1 MQEKDQIFFEK
12 LKAEIATTMR
22 QTYPG
27 IAPAISEWK
36 GQDIVNFQEELLQ
49 KVNAHVSEKWFY
61 THMKSGQDTLPRID
75 VLNLLSR
82 YAGYADWK
90 DFVYN
95 KKKSQGRFSH
105 RSGNQY
111 FVIVPL
117 LVIAV
122 VSMLYLSYK
131 LFSTREYTFCFYDAD
146 TKEPI
151 TNAMIEVN
159 LIKESESPISYLCDE
174 NGCFTLKTD
183 QKVVRLAINTPYYRN
198 DTVKRTL
205 RRFNREETIGLRA
218 NEYALMIRFFS
229 EMNVEDWQ
237 ERRQKLNGMIDD
249 AAMIYQL
256 HDGPG
261 ANGMQLLTKWEFI
274 DKMTMPSRSLQ
285 NIEILDTKYV
295 QDKIMVMRF
304 RTSQMK

>member
-12 LKAEIATTMR
+12 LKEEIVATMR
-22 QTYPG
+22 QAYPG
-27 IAPAISEWK
+27 IAAAISDWK
-36 GQDIVNFQEELLQ
+36 GQDIVNFQEVLLQ

-61 THMKSGQDTLPRID
+61 THMKAGQDTLPRID

-82 YAGYADWK
+82 YAGYADWN

-95 KKKSQGRFSH
+95 KNKSHGRFSFK
-105 RSGNQY
+105 SGNQY

-146 TKEPI
+146 TREPI
-151 TNAMIEVN
+151 TNSMIEVN

-174 NGCFTLKTD
+174 SGCFTLKTD
-183 QKVVRLAINTPYYRN
+183 QKVVRLAVSTPYYRS
-198 DTVKRTL
+198 DTVKRIL
-205 RRFNREETIGLRA
+205 SRFNREETIGLRA
-218 NEYALMIRFFS
+218 NEYALMIRFFF
-229 EMNVEDWQ
+229 EMKVEDWR
-237 ERRQKLNGMIDD
+237 ERRQKLDGMIDD
-249 AAMIYQL
+249 AAMIYQV

-274 DKMTMPSRSLQ
+274 DKMTMPAKSLQ

-295 QDKIMVMRF
+295 KEKIMVMRF
-304 RTSQMK
+304 RTSKRK